1 MKRLKNIEGKKEE
14 QLKANE
20 EQGKNNWMDLE
31 TKLFRNLETLF
42 TLASYAKLQK
52 TMYNEIKEKESNL
65 NPEKLVFVQNHGTT
79 HTFNVLKSL
88 LNFASDIYGGEILL

>member
-31 TKLFRNLETLF
+31 AKLFRNLETLF
-42 TLASYAKLQK
+42 TLASDA
-52 TMYNEIKEKESNL
+52 
-65 NPEKLVFVQNHGTT
+65 
-79 HTFNVLKSL
+79 
-88 LNFASDIYGGEILL
+88 